1 MSSCSLRNFKKK
13 NKNLKLILKDQ
24 SNLYDIKANYI
35 FSKLQESEFNKKY
48 KIINDE
54 MLRGVI
60 IISKNL
66 TLRELRNIYSITDC
80 YVSPYMA
87 EGFNLTPLEAAGCG
101 TQIAVTKGGSTDDY
115 FNKCMGYQIES
126 DEKLINNDSILN
138 PKLDSLIE
146 ILNQIINKTDESKL
160 QRCKYVHEN
169 FSWSNISKKLKK
181 EFEKKLTK

>member
-1 MSSCSLRNFKKK
+1 M
-13 NKNLKLILKDQ
+13 KDQ
-24 SNLYDIKANYI
+24 SNLYNIKPNYI

-87 EGFNLTPLEAAGCG
+87 EGFNMTPLEAAACG
-101 TQIAVTKGGSTDDY
+101 TQIVVTKGGSTDDY
-115 FNKCMGYQIES
+115 FAECMGYQIDS
-126 DEKLINNDSILN
+126 FEKKVDNATLLN
-138 PKLDSLIE
+138 PKMDSLIE
-146 ILNQIINKTDESKL
+146 ILTNAVNKPDKQKL
-160 QRCKYVHEN
+160 ERSCFVRKN
-169 FSWSNISKKLKK
+169 FSWENVTNKLKK
-181 EFEKKLTK
+181 QFENKLSK